1 MCRFETF
8 LGVNMSKG
16 DYEIASDLE
25 TLAIEVIEEHTELSI
40 ITDNDVKIA
49 FVRSSQRKKG
59 KNKIVFADTR
69 KVADVYSAF
78 IPYDFIIT
86 FYAPNVEMLDEE
98 QKRILMWHE
107 LKHCGVDGKG
117 NTYVI
122 PHDIEDFKEI
132 IEKHGMDWAE
142 RKQVGGDI
150 E

>member
-1 MCRFETF
+1 
-8 LGVNMSKG
+8 
-16 DYEIASDLE
+16 
-25 TLAIEVIEEHTELSI
+25 
-40 ITDNDVKIA
+40 
-49 FVRSSQRKKG
+49 
-59 KNKIVFADTR
+59 
-69 KVADVYSAF
+69 
-78 IPYDFIIT
+78 
-86 FYAPNVEMLDEE
+86 MLDEE